1 MSMARTCSKCGNNGH
16 NSRTCWS
23 TTQYYWTQQL
33 DKPKERRSSNSS
45 CSLRLFGVQLDHHD
59 LSSSSS
65 SSVSVIS
72 RNVIKRKRRIMDYCN
87 SWSSSSPH
95 FTSCLSGYQANIGIN
110 RHDQISRINNGGLQE
125 TNYNKGVRW
134 SEEEHRKFL
143 EGIET
148 LGKGDW
154 GGISKHYVTT
164 RSPTQVASHAQKY
177 FLIQN
182 STTANTAT
190 INNLDFNFDPH
201 KKRCRVRPSLFEVG
215 KDQLVSPR
223 QLIDINTNNP
233 NTEASV
239 KNPYER
245 WPAVHYSTPL
255 QIDVNLKNSSSQSA
269 AGGGGGGGG
278 GGLDLELKLA
288 VSIMP
293 LGLDQ

>member
-1 MSMARTCSKCGNNGH
+1 MSMARTCSKCGNKGH

-33 DKPKERRSSNSS
+33 DKPKERRSGNS
-45 CSLRLFGVQLDHHD
+45 SLRLFGVQLDHHD
-59 LSSSSS
+59 LSSSSSS

-95 FTSCLSGYQANIGIN
+95 LTSCLSGYRANIGIN
-110 RHDQISRINNGGLQE
+110 RHDQISRINNGGIQE
-125 TNYNKGVRW
+125 TNYNKGVGW

-154 GGISKHYVTT
+154 RGISKHYVTT

-177 FLIQN
+177 FLRLQI
-182 STTANTAT
+182 STTADTAT

-201 KKRCRVRPSLFEVG
+201 KKRCRVS

-223 QLIDINTNNP
+223 QLIDINTDNP

-239 KNPYER
+239 NNPYEC

-255 QIDVNLKNSSSQSA
+255 RIDVNLNNSSSQSA
-269 AGGGGGGGG
+269 ATAAAAG